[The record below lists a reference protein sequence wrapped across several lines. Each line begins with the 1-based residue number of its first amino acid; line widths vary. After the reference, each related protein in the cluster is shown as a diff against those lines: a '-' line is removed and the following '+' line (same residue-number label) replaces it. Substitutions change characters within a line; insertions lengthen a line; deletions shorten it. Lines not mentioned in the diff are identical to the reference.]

1 MGRACLAVGP
11 AFPERRRQYRK
22 HVPGVMRRQYICS
35 LSNGRLFLSVVVGV
49 HHSMSSAMNV
59 LSAFRSLALLS
70 LSVNST
76 EQRLMRSH
84 LELFSREHVWGKN
97 EENVYVLQS
106 PNF

>member
-1 MGRACLAVGP
+1 MGLTK
-11 AFPERRRQYRK
+11 K

-84 LELFSREHVWGKN
+84 LELFLVSMCGGRSKKMYMFSN
-97 EENVYVLQS
+97 LQIFKPRS
-106 PNF
+106 SFFRP